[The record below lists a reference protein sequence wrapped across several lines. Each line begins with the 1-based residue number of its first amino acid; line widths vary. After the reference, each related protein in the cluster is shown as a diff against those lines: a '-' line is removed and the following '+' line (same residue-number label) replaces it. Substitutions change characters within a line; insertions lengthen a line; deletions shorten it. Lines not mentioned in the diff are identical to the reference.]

1 MEDVKGK
8 ANCTC
13 EASRLSADHVCVH
26 TRLVQH
32 HRAQLP
38 QLLPGQDAAH
48 VTRIGPQKLLQSS
61 KSAPWYWVSNDSV
74 GAFVQQLDPTRFRC
88 SHASH
93 SSKCV
98 DIQHV
103 ESYLSGIS
111 SSPFLAASNSS
122 ISSEDTAPVD
132 TDDENGY
139 VVELVEGSTRVVV
152 EGSTN
157 PVAEASASAVA
168 EGSTS
173 RDSGPELLLSYDV
186 GLDLTSGLIV
196 KLLHLAHC
204 EQPSSRWRPL
214 PLLQR
219 WFCSLWCR
227 FMPGVAG

>member
-1 MEDVKGK
+1 MKGK

-132 TDDENGY
+132 TDDEVACYATNVSYTYPETQQQAAIMHNLLRNGPPSCMRPELPSAACQCGLAYKVEGY
-139 VVELVEGSTRVVV
+139 VTVTPHCTLYQDAPQYAQTIELQVIGT
-152 EGSTN
+152 
-157 PVAEASASAVA
+157 
-168 EGSTS
+168 
-173 RDSGPELLLSYDV
+173 D
-186 GLDLTSGLIV
+186 
-196 KLLHLAHC
+196 
-204 EQPSSRWRPL
+204 
-214 PLLQR
+214 
-219 WFCSLWCR
+219 
-227 FMPGVAG
+227 

>member
-1 MEDVKGK
+1 MM
-8 ANCTC
+8 A
-13 EASRLSADHVCVH
+13 RIW
-26 TRLVQH
+26 
-32 HRAQLP
+32 HRAQCKRVP
-38 QLLPGQDAAH
+38 SRP
-48 VTRIGPQKLLQSS
+48 
-61 KSAPWYWVSNDSV
+61 
-74 GAFVQQLDPTRFRC
+74 
-88 SHASH
+88 
-93 SSKCV
+93 
-98 DIQHV
+98 
-103 ESYLSGIS
+103 
-111 SSPFLAASNSS
+111 
-122 ISSEDTAPVD
+122 SEG
-132 TDDENGY
+132 ENGY